1 MISFRHRSITKKILL
16 KQPITEE
23 RLTKWLA
30 QILNTKGAIIGFK
43 TPTGSES
50 LTLGDYY
57 DAEYFTRHKDRFY
70 GELVDVIEASD
81 QLEMSCK
88 CQH

>member
-1 MISFRHRSITKKILL
+1 MISFRHRNQTKRIQL

-30 QILNTKGAIIGFK
+30 HILNTKGTIIGFK
-43 TPTGSES
+43 TPTGNNAF
-50 LTLGDYY
+50 TLGDYY
-57 DAEYFTRHKDRFY
+57 DAEYFVRHKERFY
-70 GELVDVIEASD
+70 GEVVDVIEASD

-88 CQH
+88 HRR